1 MNPESLDPSNENAI
15 LFYFTSTDCNVCKVL
30 LPRVRELLASKF
42 PRLKLHVVDIASNR
56 EIAGK
61 YQIFTVPVVL
71 VYFEGREFTRKVRN
85 FSVQELEKEIERPY
99 KLFFA

>member
-1 MNPESLDPSNENAI
+1 MNLESPDPSNENAI
-15 LFYFTSTDCNVCKVL
+15 LIYFTSPDCNVCKVL

-42 PRLKLHVVDIASNR
+42 PQLKLHVVDIASNR
-56 EIAGK
+56 EMAGK

-85 FSVQELEKEIERPY
+85 FSIQELEIEIERPY
-99 KLFFA
+99 KLFFD